1 MRRCSGRRL
10 AEEVRLAGNRLVG
23 EVPLEDSRLAVVD
36 RLVEVLR
43 DTVTDPVA
51 KKDKLACVCLNCSI
65 ITKDER
71 SLNRELGIDV
81 VEEADTIVAAG
92 KVAGTVLEVVVADM
106 VGS

>member
-43 DTVTDPVA
+43 DTVTDPVEV
-51 KKDKLACVCLNCSI
+51 LLCLGV
-65 ITKDER
+65 
-71 SLNRELGIDV
+71 ELGLGYML
-81 VEEADTIVAAG
+81 DTA
-92 KVAGTVLEVVVADM
+92 VVVGHLDLPEE
-106 VGS
+106 VLQHLDHLDTVVDHLERLQVSKRVPC